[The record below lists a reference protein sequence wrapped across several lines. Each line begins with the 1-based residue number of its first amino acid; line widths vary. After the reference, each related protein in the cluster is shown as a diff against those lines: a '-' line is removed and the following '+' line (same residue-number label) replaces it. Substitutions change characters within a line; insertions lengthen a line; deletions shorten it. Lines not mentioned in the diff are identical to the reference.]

1 MSLIR
6 KEVYLGGSEEIYD
19 YDKNTVCEIVK
30 GLIKHKAI
38 FTEIKVDNK
47 ENEVF

>member
-6 KEVYLGGSEEIYD
+6 KEVYLGGSGETYD
-19 YDKNTVCEIVK
+19 YDKNTVCEIFK

-38 FTEIKVDNK
+38 FTEIKIDNTQRK
-47 ENEVF
+47 